1 MYIVAIAWMYVTI
14 LMAAT
19 QDTVL
24 AGLSTL
30 VFYGLVPCAVVMYV
44 LMAPTRARRKKAQA
58 QRATEPSA
66 GTINSSAP
74 PLQTDPSLIAD
85 GKTPAADR

>member
-19 QDTVL
+19 QDSFL
-24 AGLSTL
+24 AGFATL
-30 VFYGLVPCAVVMYV
+30 VFYGILPCTVLMFV

-58 QRATEPSA
+58 MLAKQPQEQAADSK
-66 GTINSSAP
+66 P
-74 PLQTDPSLIAD
+74 PGSQTDP
-85 GKTPAADR
+85 